1 MRIRSVETKER
12 IKKYAEKFFLE
23 NRRSPSSGEVAEA
36 LGMVKS
42 TVYRYLIEMDEDG
55 MIRYDKRKGRT
66 AMAEKTEEE
75 KPEGKSYEYMQGDY
89 RVTVSFSG
97 EESLEDCLARYVKK
111 RLERHA
117 KKF

>member
-1 MRIRSVETKER
+1 
-12 IKKYAEKFFLE
+12 
-23 NRRSPSSGEVAEA
+23 
-36 LGMVKS
+36 
-42 TVYRYLIEMDEDG
+42 
-55 MIRYDKRKGRT
+55 
-66 AMAEKTEEE
+66 MAEKTEEE

-111 RLERHA
+111 RLERQI